1 MGKQYNLYN
10 LEASFRKFLLAENVN
25 QVTLKNYLS
34 DFRYFSGWLGQSE
47 GYPEPENNETHF
59 TSLVLTLGNIAAYK
73 EFLRKSK
80 FPSSSINR
88 KLSTVR
94 KFCSFCIAQGWMKEN
109 PAKKI
114 ANVEADKDIV
124 ETSFLTDFEAELK
137 KISSAEKSFIVAKDV
152 NEFFHFIN
160 S

>member
-1 MGKQYNLYN
+1 
-10 LEASFRKFLLAENVN
+10 
-25 QVTLKNYLS
+25 
-34 DFRYFSGWLGQSE
+34 
-47 GYPEPENNETHF
+47 
-59 TSLVLTLGNIAAYK
+59 
-73 EFLRKSK
+73 
-80 FPSSSINR
+80 
-88 KLSTVR
+88 
-94 KFCSFCIAQGWMKEN
+94 MKEN